1 MVELPGNDA
10 NEQTVVTEGYFERE
24 VRLSKAATATF
35 LRDLADQIEDGSDLT
50 VSSDDWRIPFSFR
63 EPIEVEVEFIGD
75 GKRELEIELEF
86 EWGDEDQRL
95 DVS

>member
-1 MVELPGNDA
+1 MVDLPDNET
-10 NEQTVVTEGYFERE
+10 NEQTVVTDGYFERE
-24 VRLSKAATATF
+24 VRLSTSATATF

-50 VSSDDWRIPFSFR
+50 VSSDDWKIPFSFR

-75 GKRELEIELEF
+75 RKRELEIELEF
-86 EWGDEDQRL
+86 EWEDDDKNL